1 MASPNDPQDVS
12 APRTLA
18 TAGLPRRVRRTLERA
33 LALYSEEVERHLVAT
48 VTDFEEELFRLAER
62 SGTTG
67 GGSMFDHMQMLR
79 VVRLNRHDL
88 VPRFMQ
94 VLEGGLAAIRTTQ
107 HLTPVRSVVPNQ
119 ASLNFRNLSLVDEGV
134 MDEGAVLHAIASR
147 QESRTGLTLH
157 LLGQRFGVLGA
168 MPAFDNERNPMGP
181 QALCRAIRHASEVLQ
196 LEHDARLLF
205 YRTFDRRLMVHC
217 QALIEK
223 LDALLAEEGV
233 MPGLSY
239 VPMRSRGTLV
249 AADDVPEY
257 EDSTPPMARRM
268 DSPDAGGTPAGRS
281 GGPPGPGGGG
291 TNPAAAEG
299 ATGAAQGR
307 HADRA
312 SGHGGGGAGGG
323 AGGAGSSAGSRA
335 GSRAGSGAAA
345 GGAGGGG
352 AGAGSAGAG
361 GAGPNGDARGGTG
374 TGEAGTGE
382 AETAEGAAAGN
393 GAAGN
398 GGAGSARAGGGSAGA
413 SGTAGA
419 ASGGGRPVGPWHEG
433 PADPATAFGEET
445 AHDGASPPAHAY
457 DPQRPHTT
465 WMGQSVA
472 TAVAVDEHKAFNE
485 LQKLLGERR
494 AEQERVNPVAPGQ
507 RAERALPTADL
518 LQSLGRLDVESPT
531 GGTPLTIADVK
542 TSLLAQAR
550 QRFGKPVTLSPADN
564 DTFDLLGLLYNHLQQ
579 EMRGDAPAAALI
591 KRLQITLL
599 RVALQD
605 RAFFVR
611 PNHPARQLLS
621 TVSDTAAKW
630 LADDDFDPALLA
642 PLQEAVTHA
651 VKQYDGAK
659 LDAFEQSNKQLQSHI
674 DAQVRR
680 AETLE
685 RRHVEAARGKEK
697 LEAAKLRV
705 ERTLSEMAGDQPLPK
720 FSRALL
726 NQAWADVLTLTCLR
740 HGEGSEEWNRQLDAT
755 RQIVD
760 ACTGQGTAT
769 AAANAALKTHV
780 EAALKQVGYHDEEA
794 DAIAQRLS
802 SSVRE
807 DEDGESRTELSMK
820 LRARVR
826 LGEDSQT
833 TRKPDLPSR
842 TPHEDACYE
851 QLRLLPFGTWI
862 EFVTNQQ
869 GDVVRRRMSWHSSVT
884 GNALFV
890 NQRGQRVGEHSLDS
904 LARMMARDQ
913 VRVVTAHR
921 ARLLDRAWH
930 AALNALRSLTGRRDD
945 HDHDGHD
952 DIAVRSGPAAPHDHS
967 HDHSH
972 DDTAIRST
980 PASGHGDTD
989 PASKGPAA

>member
-18 TAGLPRRVRRTLERA
+18 TAGLPRRVRRTLERT
-33 LALYSEEVERHLVAT
+33 LALYSDELERNLVAT
-48 VTDFEEELFRLAER
+48 VTEFEEELFRLAER
-62 SGTTG
+62 SGTTA
-67 GGSMFDHMQMLR
+67 GSSMLDHMQILR

-94 VLEGGLAAIRTTQ
+94 VLESGLASIRTPQ
-107 HLTPVRSVVPNQ
+107 HLTPVRTVVPSQ
-119 ASLNFRNLSLVDEGV
+119 PPVSFRNLSLVDESV

-147 QESRTGLTLH
+147 QESRTNLTLH

-168 MPAFDNERNPMGP
+168 MPAFDNERNPVGP
-181 QALCRAIRHASEVLQ
+181 QALCRALRHASEVLQ

-205 YRTFDRRLMVHC
+205 YRTFDRRFMSHC
-217 QALIEK
+217 QALFEK
-223 LDALLAEEGV
+223 LDALLVEEGV
-233 MPGLSY
+233 LPGLSY

-249 AADDVPEY
+249 AADESSMPE
-257 EDSTPPMARRM
+257 DDALPTSRTPARRA
-268 DSPDAGGTPAGRS
+268 DALAMA
-281 GGPPGPGGGG
+281 GGPPSGRGSDPAMAAASMTETTTASAGPTGAGHGHQGGGSGGGG
-291 TNPAAAEG
+291 
-299 ATGAAQGR
+299 
-307 HADRA
+307 
-312 SGHGGGGAGGG
+312 GGGGGR
-323 AGGAGSSAGSRA
+323 SAGPW
-335 GSRAGSGAAA
+335 
-345 GGAGGGG
+345 
-352 AGAGSAGAG
+352 SA
-361 GAGPNGDARGGTG
+361 
-374 TGEAGTGE
+374 E
-382 AETAEGAAAGN
+382 
-393 GAAGN
+393 
-398 GGAGSARAGGGSAGA
+398 
-413 SGTAGA
+413 
-419 ASGGGRPVGPWHEG
+419 
-433 PADPATAFGEET
+433 PADPATAFGEEAMQHEGAAPH
-445 AHDGASPPAHAY
+445 AHDPH
-457 DPQRPHTT
+457 RPHTT
-465 WMGQSVA
+465 WMGQSEA
-472 TAVAVDEHKAFNE
+472 TAVAVDEQKAFNE
-485 LQKLLGERR
+485 LQKLLAERR
-494 AEQERVNPVAPGQ
+494 VAQERVTPGQPGQ
-507 RAERALPTADL
+507 RTEQALPTADL
-518 LQSLGRLDVESPT
+518 LQSLGRLEVESPT
-531 GGTPLTIADVK
+531 GAAPLTIADVK

-550 QRFGKPVTLSPADN
+550 QRFGKPVALSPADN
-564 DTFDLLGLLYNHLQQ
+564 DTFDLLGLLYNHLQH

-591 KRLQITLL
+591 KRMQVTLL

-621 TVSDTAAKW
+621 SVSDTAAKW

-642 PLQEAVTHA
+642 PLQDAVTHA
-651 VKQYDGAK
+651 VKHYDGAK
-659 LDAFEQSNKQLQSHI
+659 LDAFEHSNKQLQAHI
-674 DAQVRR
+674 DAQARR

-705 ERTLSEMAGDQPLPK
+705 EQTLTQLAGEQPLPK

-760 ACTGQGTAT
+760 ACTGQGVSDGH
-769 AAANAALKTHV
+769 AALKVHV
-780 EAALKQVGYHDEEA
+780 ESALKQVGYHDEEA
-794 DAIAQRLS
+794 DAIARRLS

-807 DEDGESRTELSMK
+807 DEDGESRTELTMK

-826 LGEDSQT
+826 LGEDAQKT
-833 TRKPDLPSR
+833 HKPDLPSR
-842 TPHEDACYE
+842 TPHEEACYE

-930 AALNALRSLTGRRDD
+930 AALSALRSLTGRRDD
-945 HDHDGHD
+945 HDHDHDGHD
-952 DIAVRSGPAAPHDHS
+952 DIAVRSMPAVPHEPA
-967 HDHSH
+967 H
-972 DDTAIRST
+972 DDTAIRSA
-980 PASGHGDTD
+980 PVSGHGDAD
-989 PASKGPAA
+989 PTSRGPAA

>member
-1 MASPNDPQDVS
+1 MASPNDTQDLS

-33 LALYSEEVERHLVAT
+33 LALYSEEMERHLVAA

-67 GGSMFDHMQMLR
+67 GNSMFDHMQMLR

-107 HLTPVRSVVPNQ
+107 HLTPVRSVVPSQ
-119 ASLNFRNLSLVDEGV
+119 APVNFRNLSLVDESV

-147 QESRTGLTLH
+147 QESRTSLTLH

-205 YRTFDRRLMVHC
+205 YRTFDRRLMIHC
-217 QALIEK
+217 QSLFEK
-223 LDALLAEEGV
+223 LDALLVDEGV

-249 AADDVPEY
+249 AADEAPEY
-257 EDSTPPMARRM
+257 EDSTPPMARRP
-268 DSPDAGGTPAGRS
+268 DSPAAGGMPAGRRGGSPAS
-281 GGPPGPGGGG
+281 GLGGTTGSAADSGAGPGS
-291 TNPAAAEG
+291 
-299 ATGAAQGR
+299 
-307 HADRA
+307 HD
-312 SGHGGGGAGGG
+312 
-323 AGGAGSSAGSRA
+323 
-335 GSRAGSGAAA
+335 
-345 GGAGGGG
+345 GAGGGG
-352 AGAGSAGAG
+352 GGSGAAGSG
-361 GAGPNGDARGGTG
+361 GH
-374 TGEAGTGE
+374 AGTG
-382 AETAEGAAAGN
+382 GGS
-393 GAAGN
+393 GGAGN
-398 GGAGSARAGGGSAGA
+398 GGAGSGPAGSGGAGSGAAGSGAAGAGAGAGSGAGAGGGHADGGGAAGRGTAGGGRSGGGSGSGSSSSGGAGRGGSAGA
-413 SGTAGA
+413 TGAGSGSGSGRSSGA
-419 ASGGGRPVGPWHEG
+419 WHEE
-433 PADPATAFGEET
+433 PADPATAFGEDV
-445 AHDGASPPAHAY
+445 AHDGSSSAANAY

-472 TAVAVDEHKAFNE
+472 TAVAVDEQKAFNE

-494 AEQERVNPVAPGQ
+494 AVQERVNPAPPGQ
-507 RAERALPTADL
+507 RAERSLPTADL

-531 GGTPLTIADVK
+531 GGTPLSIADVK
-542 TSLLAQAR
+542 NSLLAQAR
-550 QRFGKPVTLSPADN
+550 QRFGKPVALSPADN

-651 VKQYDGAK
+651 VKQYDGTK
-659 LDAFEQSNKQLQSHI
+659 LDAFEQSNKQLQTHV

-705 ERTLSEMAGDQPLPK
+705 ERTLSEMAGDRPLPK

-726 NQAWADVLTLTCLR
+726 NQAWSDVLTLTCLR

-930 AALNALRSLTGRRDD
+930 AALSALRSLTGRRDD

-952 DIAVRSGPAAPHDHS
+952 DIAVRSGPAAPHEHAP
-967 HDHSH
+967 
-972 DDTAIRST
+972 DDTATRSA
-980 PASGHGDTD
+980 PASGHGDID

>member
-1 MASPNDPQDVS
+1 MASPNDSQDLS

-33 LALYSEEVERHLVAT
+33 LALYSEELERNLVAT
-48 VTDFEEELFRLAER
+48 VTEFEEELFRLAER

-67 GGSMFDHMQMLR
+67 SSAFDHMQMLR

-94 VLEGGLAAIRTTQ
+94 VLESGLASIRTPQ
-107 HLTPVRSVVPNQ
+107 HLSPVRTVVPSQ
-119 ASLNFRNLSLVDEGV
+119 APVNFRNLSLVDESV

-147 QESRTGLTLH
+147 QESRTNLTLH

-181 QALCRAIRHASEVLQ
+181 QALCRAIRHAGEVLQ

-205 YRTFDRRLMVHC
+205 YRTFDRRFMTHC
-217 QALIEK
+217 QSLFEK
-223 LDALLAEEGV
+223 LDALLIDEGV
-233 MPGLSY
+233 LPGLSY

-249 AADDVPEY
+249 GVDEPSVEDEAAATAVAPSRRGAA
-257 EDSTPPMARRM
+257 STGAAPAG
-268 DSPDAGGTPAGRS
+268 AGGRGGDVVGAGGRGAAGTGGSAGSAGGVAS
-281 GGPPGPGGGG
+281 GGVAGGASGPGGTADAATDPANDPGSDAASADGG
-291 TNPAAAEG
+291 
-299 ATGAAQGR
+299 
-307 HADRA
+307 
-312 SGHGGGGAGGG
+312 SGGGGGGRQ
-323 AGGAGSSAGSRA
+323 ASSSAPGAAGHASPQGRA
-335 GSRAGSGAAA
+335 GSRP
-345 GGAGGGG
+345 
-352 AGAGSAGAG
+352 AGAGSQA
-361 GAGPNGDARGGTG
+361 
-374 TGEAGTGE
+374 
-382 AETAEGAAAGN
+382 
-393 GAAGN
+393 
-398 GGAGSARAGGGSAGA
+398 
-413 SGTAGA
+413 
-419 ASGGGRPVGPWHEG
+419 
-433 PADPATAFGEET
+433 PADPATAFGEEV
-445 AHDGASPPAHAY
+445 AHDGASPAAHAY

-465 WMGQSVA
+465 WMGQSEA
-472 TAVAVDEHKAFNE
+472 TAVAVDEQKAFNE
-485 LQKLLGERR
+485 LQKLLAERRVAQERANPAPPGAR
-494 AEQERVNPVAPGQ
+494 AEQ
-507 RAERALPTADL
+507 ALPTADL

-531 GGTPLTIADVK
+531 GGAPPTIADVK

-550 QRFGKPVTLSPADN
+550 QRFGKPVALSPADN

-591 KRLQITLL
+591 KRLQVTLL

-642 PLQEAVTHA
+642 PLQDAVTHA

-659 LDAFEQSNKQLQSHI
+659 LDAFEQSNKQLQAHI
-674 DAQVRR
+674 DAQARR

-705 ERTLSEMAGDQPLPK
+705 ERTLAQLAGEQPLPK

-760 ACTGQGTAT
+760 ACTGQGVADGH
-769 AAANAALKTHV
+769 AALKTHV
-780 EAALKQVGYHDEEA
+780 ESALKQVGYHDEEA

-807 DEDGESRTELSMK
+807 DEDGESRTELTMK

-826 LGEDSQT
+826 LGEDAQK

-842 TPHEDACYE
+842 TPQEEACYE

-930 AALNALRSLTGRRDD
+930 AALSALRSLAGRRDD
-945 HDHDGHD
+945 DAHDD
-952 DIAVRSGPAAPHDHS
+952 DIAVRSVPAAPHGHAPA
-967 HDHSH
+967 H
-972 DDTAIRST
+972 DDTAIRSA
-980 PASGHGDTD
+980 PAAGHAD
-989 PASKGPAA
+989 PTSRGPAA